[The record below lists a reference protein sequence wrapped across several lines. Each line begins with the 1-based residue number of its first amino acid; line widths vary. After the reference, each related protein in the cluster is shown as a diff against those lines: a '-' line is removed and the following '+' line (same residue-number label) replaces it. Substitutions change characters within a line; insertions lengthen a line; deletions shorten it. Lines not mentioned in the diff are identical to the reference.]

1 MKTFLQY
8 LKESEDMFAQS
19 NRVNADIEEYNH
31 PLRELGCD
39 KGEYETL
46 VNEIQWCANKTTD
59 DERLEAACDELEN
72 QIDPPF
78 YNFIENIL
86 AGGMKPEGYRFDS
99 GLVAALEEGQRRFGT
114 EPRAA
119 VHGAT
124 MALSRA
130 AKAAWELDELDN

>member
-19 NRVNADIEEYNH
+19 NRIGNKIEELNH

-39 KGEYETL
+39 KADYEAL
-46 VNEIQWCANKTTD
+46 VNEIQWCADKTSD
-59 DERLEAACDELEN
+59 DDRLEGACEMLEG
-72 QIDPPF
+72 QIDGPL
-78 YNFIENIL
+78 YNFLENIL
-86 AGGMKPEGYRFDS
+86 AGGMKPEGNRFND
-99 GLVAALEEGQRRFGT
+99 GLVAALEQGEQRYGT

-130 AKAAWELDELDN
+130 AKAAWNFDEYDD

>member
-19 NRVNADIEEYNH
+19 NRVDADIAEYNH

-39 KGEYETL
+39 KGEYEAL

-72 QIDPPF
+72 QIDPQL

-99 GLVAALEEGQRRFGT
+99 GLVNALEDGQRRFGT